1 MAIFN
6 YQCSKK
12 CSKPPTRQ
20 FCLGFFVGPISQE
33 TTSTAQPGDA
43 RHIHFL
49 VQIDTHTHIRRQR
62 QVLRLSD
69 VEITTKDT
77 VTINIYKQY
86 ILTKSPEVQSSAC
99 DVDRNGLPPN
109 QRKIY
114 TVNYNKSWL
123 QSMETVSIVIWR
135 KWSPRIQ
142 YIVDIWYM

>member
-1 MAIFN
+1 LSWLLCRSN
-6 YQCSKK
+6 
-12 CSKPPTRQ
+12 
-20 FCLGFFVGPISQE
+20 L
-33 TTSTAQPGDA
+33 PGDN
-43 RHIHFL
+43 IHSSTRRCPPYPFFGP
-49 VQIDTHTHIRRQR
+49 DWHT